1 MKLPFDIQTIV
12 DEIVAATVI
21 PYDEIRSKNNNRKVV
36 VAKRALC
43 YHLRVRLNMK
53 MQEIWEICEI
63 VGLSNHTHVLYHLE
77 RAEEI
82 LFTNKN
88 DEAKL
93 LRLANK

>member
-12 DEIVAATVI
+12 DEIVAATGI

-43 YHLRVRLNMK
+43 YHLRVRLK
-53 MQEIWEICEI
+53 LSLWEICEI